1 VRHLKRRG
9 GSSGHQQKPSQDRW
23 SLGSPRAAA
32 GGTTDDRE
40 RQRREARRCR
50 WSWSRGALAH
60 FIETAL
66 AQTEVSIPFQARDA
80 VWRILERLSRDIVG
94 RNPGNCRLIVE
105 IEREVLSL
113 FGAEFN
119 VETLGGIKAW
129 NFDEVI
135 RYLTDFE
142 KISREPLPD
151 DSENISRR

>member
-1 VRHLKRRG
+1 
-9 GSSGHQQKPSQDRW
+9 
-23 SLGSPRAAA
+23 
-32 GGTTDDRE
+32 
-40 RQRREARRCR
+40 
-50 WSWSRGALAH
+50 
-60 FIETAL
+60 L

>member
-1 VRHLKRRG
+1 ML
-9 GSSGHQQKPSQDRW
+9 SGQFIRTTPSGAAKAQ
-23 SLGSPRAAA
+23 AAA
-32 GGTTDDRE
+32 KALKDNA
-40 RQRREARRCR
+40 AR
-50 WSWSRGALAH
+50 L
-60 FIETAL
+60 I
-66 AQTEVSIPFQARDA
+66 
-80 VWRILERLSRDIVG
+80 ERLWAEAETSARQKQLAG
-94 RNPGNCRLIVE
+94 RPNWGERPLNPNERTAITVLIDYQAAITGISAYE

-142 KISREPLPD
+142 KISREPLPH